1 MTSPNFG
8 RHDTNYHRFTQ
19 IITVPEG
26 KAIKLHFT
34 DFDTNLR
41 DEYVKISNGDDRFFL
56 APILSGNS
64 LPNDIV
70 SPNNIVHVTFHSE
83 SRQPGSG
90 WRLEWSE
97 VQVPGDPQVT
107 CQGHFDIRLPTGC
120 YKIFHRLDNFF
131 GGRPGMTW
139 PQAMALCGSGAG
151 WKSLERSWKML
162 GSWKLAEIES
172 EEENVALA
180 GVLGSLYGRGMAR
193 KYWIGL
199 ADFGEGLNWTWHTQ
213 AQEFNETIQNR
224 PWNGW
229 FNQLTSSTESYR
241 RKVPLLS
248 ENVTYEAWAPNQ
260 PDTNGDDDDDDS
272 DSGEDDNDDDED
284 DDEDGG
290 YDDDDDDDS
299 DGDED
304 ENPQVVLQQVELPD
318 DYSDENDDGDDG
330 DDGGDG
336 DKGEDIDDVDNGD
349 SNGGNENC
357 AYISIG
363 KPDDDSFGKW
373 HALPC
378 DKSWDGMAWHGKV
391 GIGAICKAMP

>member
-1 MTSPNFG
+1 MG
-8 RHDTNYHRFTQ
+8 
-19 IITVPEG
+19 
-26 KAIKLHFT
+26 
-34 DFDTNLR
+34 
-41 DEYVKISNGDDRFFL
+41 
-56 APILSGNS
+56 
-64 LPNDIV
+64 
-70 SPNNIVHVTFHSE
+70 
-83 SRQPGSG
+83 
-90 WRLEWSE
+90 
-97 VQVPGDPQVT
+97 
-107 CQGHFDIRLPTGC
+107 
-120 YKIFHRLDNFF
+120 
-131 GGRPGMTW
+131 
-139 PQAMALCGSGAG
+139 
-151 WKSLERSWKML
+151 
-162 GSWKLAEIES
+162 
-172 EEENVALA
+172 
-180 GVLGSLYGRGMAR
+180 
-193 KYWIGL
+193 YWIGL

-260 PDTNGDDDDDDS
+260 PDTNGDDS
-272 DSGEDDNDDDED
+272 DGGEDEC
-284 DDEDGG
+284 
-290 YDDDDDDDS
+290 
-299 DGDED
+299 
-304 ENPQVVLQQVELPD
+304 PQVVLPQEVEEVGLPD

-330 DDGGDG
+330 DD
-336 DKGEDIDDVDNGD
+336 GD